1 MMIVSRFHTNCNTLS
16 ANFLLCKHK
25 NFFLSFEDHSDILV
39 KNTHHNNREE
49 PDMSQNKYY
58 VEEPVQN
65 AQNAQP
71 KRRGYE
77 VMDDAAIRNA
87 GFTDTT
93 TEEQR
98 LKDELNKYST
108 KSVIACQLLSLIHC
122 HYFYV
127 GRMGRGLLCL
137 CTCNFLFVGMI
148 IDLVII
154 TCGKFKDKHGRLVS
168 PMRLKAEMDLQ
179 NYYRQQAGR

>member
-1 MMIVSRFHTNCNTLS
+1 MKITLIYLQKIS
-16 ANFLLCKHK
+16 MSKK
-25 NFFLSFEDHSDILV
+25 
-39 KNTHHNNREE
+39 EE
-49 PDMSQNKYY
+49 YTTSQNKYY
-58 VEEPVQN
+58 VEEP
-65 AQNAQP
+65 AQSAQPAQP
-71 KRRGYE
+71 KHRSYQ

-98 LKDELNKYST
+98 LKNELAKYST
-108 KSVIACQLLSLIHC
+108 KNLFACILLCLFHC

-154 TCGKFKDKHGRLVS
+154 ACGKFKDKNGRLLS
-168 PMRLKAEMDLQ
+168 PMRIKAEYDL
-179 NYYRQQAGR
+179 NEYYRQQAGR